1 VAAAEAGG
9 ATPVASAEG
18 AAGAAI
24 APTLQEQGIDVEL
37 ANWRGVVAPPE
48 ISDEGRDCLIALVEQ
63 MVASEGWAQTREQY
77 GWQDFAMFGDEFA
90 TFLDAERERVTGIL
104 TELGLIA

>member
-1 VAAAEAGG
+1 LTV
-9 ATPVASAEG
+9 EG
-18 AAGAAI
+18 VAI
-24 APTLQEQGIDVEL
+24 APTLQEQGVDVEL
-37 ANWRGVVAPPE
+37 ANWRGLVAPPE
-48 ISDEGRDCLIALVEQ
+48 ISEEGRQCLVALVEQ

-77 GWQDFAMFGDEFA
+77 GWQDFAMSGDEFA

>member
-1 VAAAEAGG
+1 M
-9 ATPVASAEG
+9 
-18 AAGAAI
+18 
-24 APTLQEQGIDVEL
+24 
-37 ANWRGVVAPPE
+37 VAPPE

-77 GWQDFAMFGDEFA
+77 GWQDFAMSGDEFA

>member
-1 VAAAEAGG
+1 
-9 ATPVASAEG
+9 
-18 AAGAAI
+18 
-24 APTLQEQGIDVEL
+24 
-37 ANWRGVVAPPE
+37 VAPPE
-48 ISDEGRDCLIALVEQ
+48 ISDEGRDCLVALVEQ

-90 TFLDAERERVTGIL
+90 AFLDSERERVTGIL

>member
-1 VAAAEAGG
+1 M
-9 ATPVASAEG
+9 
-18 AAGAAI
+18 
-24 APTLQEQGIDVEL
+24 
-37 ANWRGVVAPPE
+37 
-48 ISDEGRDCLIALVEQ
+48 VEQ
-63 MVASEGWAQTREQY
+63 MVASEGWTQTREQY